1 MLVYSRCLYI
11 CPCSR
16 TTYTLLPGWYDF
28 SFLVWNSYF
37 LAILV
42 WKWYEFTLKSM
53 NFSILGETYDKRL
66 IIMVSNYPLF
76 YQLPSVLPVN
86 KMRFV
91 WSRYRYDFSPKIPDF
106 GMKKVWF
113 TTEIWYENGM
123 IFSHFGMKSILAA
136 VDTRY

>member
-1 MLVYSRCLYI
+1 MHCCQVGMI
-11 CPCSR
+11 FHF
-16 TTYTLLPGWYDF
+16 WYEIHTF
-28 SFLVWNSYF
+28 WPFWY
-37 LAILV
+37 ILV

-66 IIMVSNYPLF
+66 IILVSNYPLF
-76 YQLPSVLPVN
+76 YQLPFVLSVT

-136 VDTRY
+136 MGIVRIKWNNFSS